1 MCRTKPG
8 RRCPDYTAAHL
19 RTTVGRVGS
28 AQSELETA
36 RGTALEESAGHQLQ
50 EAKDSL
56 VMATILNDA
65 TYENRRFLADRL
77 EALEDDDP
85 ARPVL
90 SHRLLAA
97 SVYVEERSTAVKL
110 MPDEKPATAEGAA
123 AYEELGLQ
131 RERLALMHAQAT
143 VSGDERWAEKA
154 QRQEQAVYDAEVA
167 FRIADAGGK
176 ADERH
181 YESADSPTDPE
192 VVKESH
198 EKATTETGAH
208 PDRVARRRPRSR
220 RRPKLQVLR
229 TAQRMRRTIGAEIQ
243 RSRKVRDLIGAEAER
258 TRNAVVFD
266 TPGEKLIDM
275 DSLLPDPV

>member
-1 MCRTKPG
+1 MCRVKPG
-8 RRCPDYTAAHL
+8 RRCAKYTAAHL
-19 RTTVGRVGS
+19 RTAVGRVGS
-28 AQSELETA
+28 SQKEYAEA
-36 RGTALEESAGHQLQ
+36 RGTELEEPAARQLQ
-50 EAKDSL
+50 DAQDSL

-77 EALEDDDP
+77 EALEADDP
-85 ARPVL
+85 ARSVL

-123 AYEELGLQ
+123 AYEELGVQ
-131 RERLALMHAQAT
+131 RERLSLMHAQAT
-143 VSGDERWAEKA
+143 VSGDERWVEKA

-167 FRIADAGGK
+167 FRIAEAGGE
-176 ADERH
+176 ADQRH
-181 YESADSPTDPE
+181 CEPDQNPNAPE
-192 VVKESH
+192 TVKESH

-229 TAQRMRRTIGAEIQ
+229 AAQRMRRMIGIEIQ
-243 RSRKVRDLIGAEAER
+243 RSRRIGGTLASEAER
-258 TRNAVVFD
+258 AKNAVVWD
-266 TPGEKLIDM
+266 APGEKLLDM
-275 DSLLPDPV
+275 GGVLPDPV